1 MKRHYF
7 LIELIGL
14 ICCLG
19 FSQSFGGVK
28 GGTLSIKDVKPMLL
42 ERMNFL
48 SGLEISHNK
57 GVVQELTLK
66 DGGKFL
72 VLHIEVIID
81 WSDNPKATEHTLLR
95 KNIKLIDEGNKEMP
109 VIGQYHPPM
118 TLESI
123 TSHIHF
129 QKKEGRKYY
138 MWLVFPVGNDKS
150 AWTLNMG
157 EVKHKVSV
165 PDKVSEPV
173 EKETAKFE
181 IVKAVLLDEVQSG
194 VLPRPESLFNVQ
206 IKPVWGRIMEITLKI
221 EPKATN
227 FYRRSFDGYY
237 TDMPIPKF
245 RFHSLDIGI
254 LFENGVHH
262 RAFGCEKRSMVYY
275 NMRTTQD
282 FDGKWE
288 TLTKKVY
295 FHVGDDTK
303 SFRLTYR
310 GKPVAEGTVSNKSSK
325 QE

>member
-1 MKRHYF
+1 M
-7 LIELIGL
+7 
-14 ICCLG
+14 CLMG
-19 FSQSFGGVK
+19 DSDSYGGVK
-28 GGTLSIKDVKPMLL
+28 GGTLSIKDVKPMLF
-42 ERMNFL
+42 ERMNFH
-48 SGLEISHNK
+48 SGLEISYNK

-72 VLHIEVIID
+72 VLHIEVTID
-81 WSDNPKATEHTLLR
+81 WSDNPKATGHTLLR
-95 KNIKLIDEGNKEMP
+95 KNIKLVDEGDKEMP

-129 QKKEGRKYY
+129 QKKESRKYY
-138 MWLVFPVGNDKS
+138 MWLVFPVGNNKS

-181 IVKAVLLDEVQSG
+181 IVKAELLDEVQSG
-194 VLPRPESLFNVQ
+194 ALPRPESLFNVQ
-206 IKPVWGRIMEITLKI
+206 IKPVWGRIMEVTLKI
-221 EPKATN
+221 EPKAPN
-227 FYRRSFDGYY
+227 FHKRNGYY
-237 TDMPIPKF
+237 TDMPTPKF
-245 RFHSLDIGI
+245 HFNSWDVGI
-254 LFENGVHH
+254 LFDNGVHH
-262 RAFGCEKRSMVYY
+262 RAFGCEKNSMVYY
-275 NMRTTQD
+275 NMGTTQD

-295 FHVGDDTK
+295 FHVGDDTE

-310 GKPVAEGTVSNKSSK
+310 GKQVTEGAVSNKSSK
-325 QE
+325 EQ